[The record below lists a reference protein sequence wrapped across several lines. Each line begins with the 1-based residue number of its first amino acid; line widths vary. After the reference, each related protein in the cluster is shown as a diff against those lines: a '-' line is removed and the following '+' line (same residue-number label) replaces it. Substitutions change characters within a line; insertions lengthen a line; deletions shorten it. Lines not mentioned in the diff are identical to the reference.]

1 MLTKDII
8 CFLEKL
14 VFEILKFTSKEFVEH
29 LGTKEKFW
37 TRLESKEYLFK
48 IGRENT
54 LENCSEKIA
63 YEIAKLIQL
72 EVAEYE
78 FATYVNGYERQGVA
92 SEKFIE
98 NNARLILGNEI
109 LNMLIVNYDKNAR
122 NNELSSVLALMK
134 LTESTKNFSGYLVF
148 DALIGNQDRHHENW
162 GFISSKSG
170 LILAPSFDHASGLA
184 SKVSKQ
190 EAENRLRTQDVN
202 YKVSHFCKKAIT
214 PFCKNGKKLKTF
226 EVVAELCRL
235 KDFAKPTLEWIEKI
249 AEIKKEKYNEI
260 MDKIPKDFQ
269 IKTAN
274 REFILEML
282 KENTKN
288 LLQLR
293 KK

>member
-1 MLTKDII
+1 M
-8 CFLEKL
+8 
-14 VFEILKFTSKEFVEH
+14 KFTSKEFVEH

-37 TRLESKEYLFK
+37 TRLEGKEYLFK

-78 FATYVNGYERQGVA
+78 FATYVNGDKKQGIA
-92 SEKFIE
+92 SKKFIE
-98 NNARLILGNEI
+98 NNTRLILGNEI
-109 LNMLIVNYDKNAR
+109 LNTLIANYDKNAR
-122 NNELSSVLALMK
+122 KNELSGVLALMK
-134 LTESTKNFSGYLVF
+134 LTESINNFSGYLVF

-162 GFISSKSG
+162 GFISSNG
-170 LILAPSFDHASGLA
+170 GQLILAPSFDHASGLA
-184 SKVSKQ
+184 SKVSEQ

-282 KENTKN
+282 NENTAN
-288 LLQLR
+288 LLELR

>member
-1 MLTKDII
+1 MFFRGKW
-8 CFLEKL
+8 

-37 TRLESKEYLFK
+37 TRLKSKEYLFK

-92 SEKFIE
+92 SKKFIE

-134 LTESTKNFSGYLVF
+134 LTESTNNFSGYLVF

-170 LILAPSFDHASGLA
+170 LTLAPSFDHASGLA
-184 SKVSKQ
+184 SKVSEQ
-190 EAENRLRTQDVN
+190 EAKNRLTTQDVN

-214 PFCKNGKKLKTF
+214 PFYKNGKKLKTF
-226 EVVAELCRL
+226 EVIAELCKI
-235 KDFAKPTLEWIEKI
+235 KDFAKHTFEWIEKI
-249 AEIKKEKYNEI
+249 AEIKKDEFNKI
-260 MDKIPKDFQ
+260 MDKIPADFKLKD
-269 IKTAN
+269 AN
-274 REFILEML
+274 MELIVAMLE
-282 KENTKN
+282 ENINN
-288 LLQLR
+288 LLELR
-293 KK
+293 QKQ

>member
-1 MLTKDII
+1 M
-8 CFLEKL
+8 
-14 VFEILKFTSKEFVEH
+14 FEILKFTSKEFVEH

-92 SEKFIE
+92 SKKFIE

-134 LTESTKNFSGYLVF
+134 LTESDEEFFRLF
-148 DALIGNQDRHHENW
+148 
-162 GFISSKSG
+162 GF
-170 LILAPSFDHASGLA
+170 
-184 SKVSKQ
+184 
-190 EAENRLRTQDVN
+190 
-202 YKVSHFCKKAIT
+202 
-214 PFCKNGKKLKTF
+214 
-226 EVVAELCRL
+226 
-235 KDFAKPTLEWIEKI
+235 
-249 AEIKKEKYNEI
+249 
-260 MDKIPKDFQ
+260 
-269 IKTAN
+269 
-274 REFILEML
+274 
-282 KENTKN
+282 
-288 LLQLR
+288 
-293 KK
+293 